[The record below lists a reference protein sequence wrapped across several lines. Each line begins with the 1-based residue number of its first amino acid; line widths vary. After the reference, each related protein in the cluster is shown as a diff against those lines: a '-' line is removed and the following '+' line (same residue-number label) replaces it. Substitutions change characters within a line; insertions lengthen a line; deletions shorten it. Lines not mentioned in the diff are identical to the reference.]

1 MKNTQK
7 MKIPESSRSLSP
19 NEKNVKC
26 SKLVVTATNKTIF
39 KSELKKRIFFITS
52 VADDVII
59 ASKRYN

>member
-39 KSELKKRIFFITS
+39 KSELKKEFSFITS
-52 VADDVII
+52 VADDVI